1 MKDKTFID
9 SNILLYAF
17 DDRDTKKQ
25 SIAKKI
31 SLSSDNTIS
40 TQVINEASSNL
51 IKKFA
56 FDGLKISQFIDSC
69 YRRYEVANIDYSVF
83 KNSVDIRE
91 NYNIS
96 YYDSLIV
103 SSALLSGCDILY
115 SEDMQHNLI
124 IDNLKIINP
133 FVG

>member
-31 SLSSDNTIS
+31 SLRQDSTIS

-69 YRRYEVANIDYSVF
+69 YRRYEVANID
-83 KNSVDIRE
+83 
-91 NYNIS
+91 
-96 YYDSLIV
+96 
-103 SSALLSGCDILY
+103 
-115 SEDMQHNLI
+115 
-124 IDNLKIINP
+124 
-133 FVG
+133 